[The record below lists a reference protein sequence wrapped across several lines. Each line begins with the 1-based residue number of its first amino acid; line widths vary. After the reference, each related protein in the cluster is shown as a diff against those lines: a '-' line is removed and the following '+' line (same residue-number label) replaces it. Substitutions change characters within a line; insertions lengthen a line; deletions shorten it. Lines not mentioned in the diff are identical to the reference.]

1 MTDAIVLVP
10 LFPLLAVLA
19 NLLFGHRLSE
29 AKVGL
34 LASGALGASFLAS
47 IISVVGLI
55 GLEPGH
61 RTVEVV
67 LYEWIS
73 SGVFS
78 ADIGFLLDPLSAVM
92 ILVVSGVGFLIHV
105 YSIGY
110 MHHDPGFARYFLYLN
125 LFVFAMLLL
134 VLGNSYLLLFV
145 GWEGVGLCSYLL
157 IGFWYHKDSAADA
170 GKKAFIVNRIGD
182 FGFMLGML
190 FIAVTFGT
198 LNFTSVFAEAPHHF
212 NTGDP
217 LVILIT
223 LLLFIGACGKSA
235 QLPLHIW
242 LPDAMEGPTPVSAL
256 IHAATMVTAG
266 VYMVARSHVLFDLAP
281 TTLLVVAVVGCLT
294 ALFAGTIALVQNDIK
309 RVLAY
314 STVSQLGYMF
324 LALGVGAYTAAIF
337 HLMTHAFF
345 KALLFLGAGS
355 VIHALSDEQDIRK
368 MGGLRKI
375 MPTTYRTFVIASL
388 AIAGIPP
395 LAGFMSKDEI
405 LYSTFNSTL
414 PGGAGILLWLMGILT
429 AFMTAFYMFRL
440 VFKTFHGESR
450 MDPEVEEHAHE
461 SPRLITG
468 PLTILAVLSAFG
480 GFLGIP
486 IFLKANVMHNW
497 LGPVFEAAAEHG
509 SEAAGAVH
517 SLGTELGLMGIS
529 VLIATGGIL
538 LALTLI
544 LRRPQLTEEI
554 RSDYSFLYDLF
565 LNKWW
570 VDELYD
576 RMIVSPLRRIAG
588 IFWTEVDGKGIDGTL
603 HGIGRG
609 ALGSGGL
616 LSKLQTGFVQNYAL
630 TMAAGL
636 VLVLLWALF

>member
-19 NLLFGHRLSE
+19 NLLFGRNMSE
-29 AKVGL
+29 KAVGIMG
-34 LASGALGASFLAS
+34 SGAVGASFLAAVV
-47 IISVVGLI
+47 SVLGLI
-55 GLEPGH
+55 SLDPGH
-61 RTVEVV
+61 RVVEVI
-67 LYEWIS
+67 LYQWFS
-73 SGVFS
+73 SGTFAV
-78 ADIGFLLDPLSAVM
+78 DIGFLLDPLSSVM
-92 ILVVSGVGFLIHV
+92 ILVVCGVGFLIHV

-110 MHHDPGFARYFLYLN
+110 MHHDKGFSRYFLYLN

-157 IGFWYHKDSAADA
+157 IGFWHHKDSAADA

-190 FIAVTFGT
+190 FIAITFGT
-198 LNFTSVFAEAPHHF
+198 LNFTKVFAEAPHHF
-212 NTGDP
+212 NAGDP

-223 LLLFIGACGKSA
+223 LLLFLGACGKSA
-235 QLPLHIW
+235 QIPLHIW

-266 VYMVARSHVLFDLAP
+266 VYMVCRSHVLYNLAP
-281 TTLLVVAVVGCLT
+281 ETLLVVAVVGCLT
-294 ALFAGTIALVQNDIK
+294 AFFAGTIALVQNDIK

-324 LALGVGAYTAAIF
+324 LAAGVGAYTAAIF

-375 MPTTYRTFVIASL
+375 MPTTYKTFVIASL

-405 LYSTFNSTL
+405 LYSTFNSTH
-414 PGGAGILLWLMGILT
+414 PGMAPILLWSMGLLT

-440 VFKTFHGESR
+440 VYKTFHGESR
-450 MDPEVEEHAHE
+450 MDPEVEKHAHE
-461 SPRLITG
+461 SPSVITV
-468 PLTILAVLSAFG
+468 PLSILAVLSAFG

-497 LGPVFEAAAEHG
+497 LAPVFNAAGGHGEEAG
-509 SEAAGAVH
+509 GAVH
-517 SLGTELGLMGIS
+517 HSLTTELGLMALS
-529 VLIATGGIL
+529 VAVATGGIL
-538 LALTLI
+538 LALNISKIGIIIIEVVHEYVTCI
-544 LRRPQLTEEI
+544 P
-554 RSDYSFLYDLF
+554 F
-565 LNKWW
+565 
-570 VDELYD
+570 D
-576 RMIVSPLRRIAG
+576 RMQRELTFKKTDCFREGMNPIHIQ
-588 IFWTEVDGKGIDGTL
+588 TVDDGC
-603 HGIGRG
+603 
-609 ALGSGGL
+609 LGSIFMRKYDPFKLVVPGL
-616 LSKLQTGFVQNYAL
+616 YCNR
-630 TMAAGL
+630 
-636 VLVLLWALF
+636 